1 MRNPIVDDVA
11 ASAAGTAVA
20 AGGPLAPAD
29 EAERARRYE
38 GVRARMAEAD
48 LDVLL
53 AFAPGWR
60 RENVRYLTD
69 APVAA
74 SAAMALLPAAG
85 EPSAFSARRADLPV
99 IAASGWVPDVH
110 PLALT
115 ETGAVNGTN
124 ALADRLRATR
134 PKRVGVAH
142 LELLPLV
149 LARAVRRAVP
159 AAQIVSAT
167 ALMDDVRLVKSEW
180 EIAKMRLAAEVC
192 AAGWR
197 AFVDV
202 LEPGLPE
209 YRIVAAVESELKRL
223 GAEDNFMLIA
233 SGGDEVRGMTPP
245 GSRLL
250 EPGDMVRTELTPQ
263 LNGYWLQICRS
274 AVVGAPSEGQRR
286 SFELFNAAVEAG
298 LSVVRPGVTAHEVAT
313 AQNDVFRERGYG
325 EYCTSQ
331 YTRVRG
337 HGHGLH
343 LDETPIIEGN
353 HTVLPAG
360 AVFIVH
366 PNTYTPLAGY
376 HVLGDPVLVTETGH
390 EVLVGTERKL
400 FSTGEDDA

>member
-1 MRNPIVDDVA
+1 MTRTVDDIGTPT
-11 ASAAGTAVA
+11 SAEAHADADAKAGA
-20 AGGPLAPAD
+20 
-29 EAERARRYE
+29 EAERARRYDR
-38 GVRARMAEAD
+38 VRARMAEQE

-53 AFAPGWR
+53 AFGPGWR

-74 SAAMALLPAAG
+74 SAAMVLLPAAG

-99 IAASGWVPDVH
+99 IAGAGWVRDVH

-115 ETGAVNGTN
+115 DADGLSETN
-124 ALADRLRATR
+124 ALTDRLRAAR
-134 PKRVGVAH
+134 PTRVGIAH

-149 LARAVRRAVP
+149 LARAVRWAVP
-159 AAQIVSAT
+159 DAQIVSAT
-167 ALMDDVRLVKSEW
+167 ALMDDARLVKSDW
-180 EIAKMRLAAEVC
+180 EIARMRRSADVC

-209 YRIVAAVESELKRL
+209 YGIVAAVESELKRF

-245 GSRLL
+245 GPRRLAH
-250 EPGDMVRTELTPQ
+250 GDMVRTELTPQ

-274 AVVGAPSEGQRR
+274 AVVGTPSDGQRR

-298 LSVVRPGVTAHEVAT
+298 LSVVRPGVTAHEVAK
-313 AQNDVFRERGYG
+313 AQNDVFRDRGYG

-390 EVLVGTERKL
+390 EVLIDTERKL
-400 FSTGEDDA
+400 FSTSEDGSS